1 MALSWVRKIA
11 LEKYRQSLEEIF
23 LAISAVGLYSSIQ
36 FSGWEKRCKQINET
50 GTLQRHSLIDF
61 VDPWTKYCY
70 RVFQLWKFAFVIYP
84 HRLSH
89 SVLKKHT
96 TAFPQQILSK
106 STVTKKLRESVKVGK
121 NLKWQVYEWQ
131 SWLGFHVR
139 SLCQAHTIPRRYH
152 TKQARNT
159 NRLNGKIERKKQ
171 FTPVHQS
178 ALLELKKILRQ
189 KTVVVKR
196 SSKIKI
202 KKHSTFSLTRIYYN

>member
-36 FSGWEKRCKQINET
+36 FSGWGKRCKQINET

-89 SVLKKHT
+89 SVLKNT
-96 TAFPQQILSK
+96 TAFPQQILSN

-121 NLKWQVYEWQ
+121 
-131 SWLGFHVR
+131 
-139 SLCQAHTIPRRYH
+139 IPQMAGVWMTVLAWISCAVSVPGTYH
-152 TKQARNT
+152 
-159 NRLNGKIERKKQ
+159 I
-171 FTPVHQS
+171 
-178 ALLELKKILRQ
+178 
-189 KTVVVKR
+189 
-196 SSKIKI
+196 
-202 KKHSTFSLTRIYYN
+202 